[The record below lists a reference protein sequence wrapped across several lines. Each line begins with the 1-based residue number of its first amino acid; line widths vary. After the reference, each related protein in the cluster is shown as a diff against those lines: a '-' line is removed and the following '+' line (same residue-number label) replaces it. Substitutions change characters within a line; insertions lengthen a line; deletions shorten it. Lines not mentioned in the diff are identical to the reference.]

1 MQRQRRAR
9 RLIVADSVMARW
21 HGDNYQARIFW
32 ENAFNLLL
40 PHSCVVE
47 VTFEANGPKA
57 FDDVVV
63 KYDPPVAR
71 SGPERVSAEYHQ
83 VKWHVQTGGRFGY
96 EDFVDPDFIGAQTF
110 SLLERLQ
117 QARQT
122 APSSARFAFLT
133 TYRIKDGDP
142 LSELIS
148 GHDKTLLIERLFD
161 GTTDRSRMGKVR
173 KRWRDHLK
181 LTTDD
186 ELKAVVSGLRVLDG
200 HRSLEE
206 LRSEINL
213 KAQVVGVLACNAT
226 DSDFRYDELARQLKI
241 RQLSALNRET
251 FLQLCRDEGL
261 LVERT
266 AEPDP
271 FLPIAIRS
279 FLGPAADIVGAAPD
293 DTLLLTDDF
302 RQRYLQEDREW
313 QRDIRPKVETFLRIA
328 VRKSARLRL
337 ILDAHASI
345 AFLAGAVLDLKSGV
359 QTQLVQKGRVGART
373 WRADDGS
380 AVKGACFDIVGE
392 PVGAG
397 CQIAIAIS
405 VSQSAVAQARAYVTA
420 QLPEVGKLI
429 SFALPT
435 GPGQQSV
442 VGGEHA
448 AALAEQISNHLRMI
462 KADDPDAVVHIF
474 AACPNSLLFFLGQH
488 HQGIAPCIVYEF
500 DFDRRAHKTY
510 QPSFI
515 ID

>member
-1 MQRQRRAR
+1 MVDA
-9 RLIVADSVMARW
+9 VTARW

-117 QARQT
+117 QARRM
-122 APSSARFAFLT
+122 APTSAHFAFLT

-142 LSELIS
+142 LAALIS

-173 KRWRDHLK
+173 KRWREHLK
-181 LTTDD
+181 LATDD
-186 ELKAVVSGLRVLDG
+186 ELKAVVRGLRVLDG

-206 LRSEINL
+206 LRAEINL
-213 KAQVVGVLACNAT
+213 KAQVVGVLACNAAE
-226 DSDFRYDELARQLKI
+226 SDFRYDELARQLKV
-241 RQLSALNRET
+241 RQLSALNREA

-261 LVERT
+261 LVERP

-279 FLGPAADIVGAAPD
+279 FLGPAADIVGAAQE

-302 RQRYLQEDREW
+302 RQRYLQDNREW
-313 QRDIRPKVETFLRIA
+313 QRDIRPKVEAFLRDA
-328 VRKSARLRL
+328 VKKSARLRL

-380 AVKGACFDIVGE
+380 AAKGARFDIVDE
-392 PVGAG
+392 PLGAG
-397 CQIAIAIS
+397 RDIAIAIS
-405 VSQSAVAQARAYVTA
+405 VSQPATAQARAYVA
-420 QLPEVGKLI
+420 ACMPEVGKLI
-429 SFALPT
+429 SFAMPT
-435 GPGQQSV
+435 GPGQQNAA
-442 VGGEHA
+442 GGEHA
-448 AALAEQISNHLRMI
+448 AALAEQVSNHLRTV
-462 KADDPDAVVHIF
+462 KADDLDAVVHIF
-474 AACPNSLLFFLGQH
+474 AACPNSLLFFLGQQ
-488 HQGIAPCIVYEF
+488 HQGIAPCVVYEF

-510 QPSFI
+510 QPSFV

>member
-1 MQRQRRAR
+1 MVDA
-9 RLIVADSVMARW
+9 VTARW

-71 SGPERVSAEYHQ
+71 SGPDRVSAEYHQ
-83 VKWHVQTGGRFGY
+83 VNWHVQTGGRFGY
-96 EDFVDPDFIGAQTF
+96 EDFVAPDFIGAKAF

-117 QARQT
+117 QARRT
-122 APSSARFAFLT
+122 APSSAHFAFLT

-142 LSELIS
+142 LADLIS

-161 GTTDRSRMGKVR
+161 GTTDRSRMSKVR
-173 KRWRDHLK
+173 KRWREHLK
-181 LTTDD
+181 LATDD
-186 ELKAVVSGLRVLDG
+186 DLKTVVRGLRVLDG

-206 LRSEINL
+206 LRAEINL
-213 KAQVVGVLACNAT
+213 KAQVVGVLACNAA
-226 DSDFRYDELARQLKI
+226 DSDFRYDELARQLKV
-241 RQLSALNRET
+241 RQLSALNRGA

-261 LVERT
+261 MVER
-266 AEPDP
+266 AVEPDP
-271 FLPIAIRS
+271 FLPVAIRS
-279 FLGPAADIVGAAPD
+279 FLGPAADIVGAAPE

-302 RQRYLQEDREW
+302 RQRYLQDDREW
-313 QRDIRPKVETFLRIA
+313 QRDIRPKVEAFLREA

-373 WRADDGS
+373 WRADDES
-380 AVKGACFDIVGE
+380 AAKGARFEIVNEGL
-392 PVGAG
+392 GSG
-397 CQIAIAIS
+397 RDIAIAIS
-405 VSQSAVAQARAYVTA
+405 VSQPATAQARAYVA
-420 QLPEVGKLI
+420 AHLPDVGKLI
-429 SFALPT
+429 SFAMPA

-442 VGGEHA
+442 AGGGHA
-448 AALAEQISNHLRMI
+448 AVLAEQVSNHLRAVT
-462 KADDPDAVVHIF
+462 ADDPDAVVHIF

-510 QPSFI
+510 QPSFV

>member
-1 MQRQRRAR
+1 MVDA
-9 RLIVADSVMARW
+9 VTARW

-40 PHSCVVE
+40 QHSCVVE

-63 KYDPPVAR
+63 KYDPPVVR

-122 APSSARFAFLT
+122 APTSAHFAFLT

-142 LSELIS
+142 LAELIS

-161 GTTDRSRMGKVR
+161 GTTDRSRLGKVR
-173 KRWRDHLK
+173 KRWRQHLK
-181 LTTDD
+181 LASDD
-186 ELKAVVSGLRVLDG
+186 ELKAVVRGLRVLDG
-200 HRSLEE
+200 HRTLEE

-213 KAQVVGVLACNAT
+213 KATVVGVLACNAAE
-226 DSDFRYDELARQLKI
+226 SDFRYDELARQLKV
-241 RQLSALNRET
+241 RQLSALNREA

-261 LVERT
+261 LVERA

-279 FLGPAADIVGAAPD
+279 FLGPAADIVGAAPEN
-293 DTLLLTDDF
+293 TLLLTDHF
-302 RQRYLQEDREW
+302 RQRYLQDDREW
-313 QRDIRPKVETFLRIA
+313 QRDIRPMVEAFLRDA
-328 VRKSARLRL
+328 VKKSANLRL

-359 QTQLVQKGRVGART
+359 QTHLVQKGRVGART
-373 WRADDGS
+373 WRADDGT
-380 AVKGACFDIVGE
+380 AAKGARFDVVDE

-397 CQIAIAIS
+397 REIAIAIS
-405 VSQSAVAQARAYVTA
+405 VSQPAAAQARAYVRTR
-420 QLPEVGKLI
+420 LPAVGTLI
-429 SFALPT
+429 AFAIPT

-442 VGGEHA
+442 AGGAHA
-448 AALAEQISNHLRMI
+448 AALAEQISNHLRI
-462 KADDPDAVVHIF
+462 VKADDPDAVVHIF
-474 AACPNSLLFFLGQH
+474 AACPNSVLFYLGQQ

-510 QPSFI
+510 QPSFV

>member
-1 MQRQRRAR
+1 M
-9 RLIVADSVMARW
+9 ADAVVARW
-21 HGDNYQARIFW
+21 HGDNYQARVFW

-47 VTFEANGPKA
+47 VAFEADGPKA

-83 VKWHVQTGGRFGY
+83 VKWHVQNGGRFGY
-96 EDFVDPDFIGAQTF
+96 EDFTDPDFIGAQSF

-117 QARQT
+117 QARKT
-122 APSSARFAFLT
+122 APVSAHFTFLT

-142 LSELIS
+142 LAELIS
-148 GHDKTLLIERLFD
+148 GHDRTLLIERLFD

-173 KRWRDHLK
+173 KRWREHLR
-181 LTTDD
+181 LANDD
-186 ELKAVVSGLRVLDG
+186 ELRAVVRGLRVLDG
-200 HRSLEE
+200 YRSLEE
-206 LRSEINL
+206 LRAEINL
-213 KAQVVGVLACNAT
+213 KAQVVGVLACNAAN
-226 DSDFRYDELARQLKI
+226 SDFRFDELARQLKV
-241 RQLSALNRET
+241 RQLSALNRELL
-251 FLQLCRDEGL
+251 LQLCREEGL

-266 AEPDP
+266 PEPDP

-279 FLGPAADIVGAAPD
+279 FLGPSADIVGAAPE

-302 RQRYLQEDREW
+302 RQRYLQDGREW
-313 QRDIRPKVETFLRIA
+313 QRDIRPKVESFLRAA
-328 VRKSARLRL
+328 VKRSSKLRL

-359 QTQLVQKGRVGART
+359 ETQLVQKGRVGART

-380 AVKGACFDIVGE
+380 ATKGMRFEVTEEQLGKGRDIAV
-392 PVGAG
+392 
-397 CQIAIAIS
+397 AIS
-405 VSQSAVAQARAYVTA
+405 VSQPATAQARAYAATR
-420 QLPEVGKLI
+420 LPGVGKLI
-429 SFALPT
+429 SFGLSG

-448 AALAEQISNHLRMI
+448 AALGEQISNHVRTVT
-462 KADDPDAVVHIF
+462 ADDPDAVVHIF
-474 AACPNSLLFFLGQH
+474 AAAPNSLLFYLGQH
-488 HQGIAPCIVYEF
+488 HQAIAPCLVYEF

-510 QPSFI
+510 QPSFVI
-515 ID
+515 Y

>member
-1 MQRQRRAR
+1 MVDA
-9 RLIVADSVMARW
+9 VTARW
-21 HGDNYQARIFW
+21 HGDNYQARVFW

-40 PHSCVVE
+40 PYSCVVE

-63 KYDPPVAR
+63 KYDPPVVR

-96 EDFVDPDFIGAQTF
+96 ENFVDPDFIGAQTF

-122 APSSARFAFLT
+122 AQASAHFAFLT
-133 TYRIKDGDP
+133 TYRVKDGDP
-142 LSELIS
+142 LAELIS

-173 KRWRDHLK
+173 KRWREHLK
-181 LTTDD
+181 LSTND
-186 ELKAVVSGLRVLDG
+186 ELKAVVRGLRVLDG
-200 HRSLEE
+200 HRTLEE
-206 LRSEINL
+206 LRSEINI
-213 KAQVVGVLACNAT
+213 KAMVVGVLACNAAE
-226 DSDFRYDELARQLKI
+226 SDFRYDELARQLKV
-241 RQLSALNRET
+241 RQLSALTRET
-251 FLQLCRDEGL
+251 LLQLCRDEGL
-261 LVERT
+261 LVERA

-279 FLGPAADIVGAAPD
+279 FLGPASDIVGAAPEN
-293 DTLLLTDDF
+293 TLLLTDHF
-302 RQRYLQEDREW
+302 RQRYLHDDREW
-313 QRDIRPKVETFLRIA
+313 QRDIRPKVESFLRHA
-328 VRKSARLRL
+328 VRKSASLRL

-373 WRADDGS
+373 WRADDGAS
-380 AVKGACFDIVGE
+380 AKGPRFDVADEVLGVGRE
-392 PVGAG
+392 
-397 CQIAIAIS
+397 IAIAIS
-405 VSQSAVAQARAYVTA
+405 VSQPVVAQARAYVTA
-420 QLPEVGKLI
+420 QLPSVGKLI
-429 SFALPT
+429 SFAMPT

-442 VGGEHA
+442 AGGEHA
-448 AALAEQISNHLRMI
+448 AALAEQVSNHIRAL

-474 AACPNSLLFFLGQH
+474 AACPNSMLFFLGQH

-500 DFDRRAHKTY
+500 DFDRQQHKTY

>member
-1 MQRQRRAR
+1 MVDA
-9 RLIVADSVMARW
+9 VTARW

-63 KYDPPVAR
+63 KYDPPVVR

-122 APSSARFAFLT
+122 APASAHFAFLT
-133 TYRIKDGDP
+133 TYRVKDGDP
-142 LSELIS
+142 LAELIS
-148 GHDKTLLIERLFD
+148 GHDKTLLVERLFD

-173 KRWRDHLK
+173 KRWREHLK
-181 LTTDD
+181 LATND
-186 ELKAVVSGLRVLDG
+186 ELKAVVRGLRVLDG
-200 HRSLEE
+200 HRTLEE

-213 KAQVVGVLACNAT
+213 KATVVGVLACNAAE
-226 DSDFRYDELARQLKI
+226 SDFRYDELARQLKV
-241 RQLSALNRET
+241 RQLSSLNREA

-261 LVERT
+261 LVERAT
-266 AEPDP
+266 EPDP
-271 FLPIAIRS
+271 FLSIAIRS
-279 FLGPAADIVGAAPD
+279 FLGPAADIVGAAPEN
-293 DTLLLTDDF
+293 TLLLTDHF
-302 RQRYLQEDREW
+302 RQRYLHDDREW
-313 QRDIRPKVETFLRIA
+313 QRDIRPKVEAFLRSA
-328 VRKSARLRL
+328 VKQSANLR
-337 ILDAHASI
+337 IIMDAHASI

-359 QTQLVQKGRVGART
+359 KTHLVQKGRVGARI
-373 WRADDGS
+373 WRADDGT
-380 AVKGACFDIVGE
+380 AAKGPRFDVADE
-392 PVGAG
+392 VLGAG
-397 CQIAIAIS
+397 HEIAIAIS
-405 VSQSAVAQARAYVTA
+405 VSQPVVAQARAYVTA
-420 QLPEVGKLI
+420 KLPRVGKLI
-429 SFALPT
+429 SFAMPI

-442 VGGEHA
+442 AGGEHA
-448 AALAEQISNHLRMI
+448 AALAEQVSNHVRTL

-474 AACPNSLLFFLGQH
+474 AACPNSLLFFLGQQ

-500 DFDRRAHKTY
+500 DFDRQQHKTY
-510 QPSFI
+510 QPSFV

>member
-1 MQRQRRAR
+1 MVDA
-9 RLIVADSVMARW
+9 VTARW

-117 QARQT
+117 QARQA
-122 APSSARFAFLT
+122 APSSAHFAFLT

-142 LSELIS
+142 LAELIS
-148 GHDKTLLIERLFD
+148 GNDRTLLVERLFD
-161 GTTDRSRMGKVR
+161 GTTNRSRMGKVR
-173 KRWRDHLK
+173 NRWRQHLK
-181 LTTDD
+181 LASDD
-186 ELKAVVSGLRVLDG
+186 ELKVIVRGLRVLEG
-200 HRSLEE
+200 HRTLEE

-213 KAQVVGVLACNAT
+213 KATVVGVLACNAAE
-226 DSDFRYDELARQLKI
+226 SDFRYDELARQLKV
-241 RQLSALNRET
+241 RQLSSLNREA
-251 FLQLCRDEGL
+251 FLQLCRDEEL
-261 LVERT
+261 LVERVV
-266 AEPDP
+266 EPDP

-279 FLGPAADIVGAAPD
+279 FLGPAADIVGAAPEN
-293 DTLLLTDDF
+293 TLLLTDHF
-302 RQRYLQEDREW
+302 RQRYLQDDREW
-313 QRDIRPKVETFLRIA
+313 QRDIRPKVEAFLRDA
-328 VRKSARLRL
+328 VKKSASLRL

-359 QTQLVQKGRVGART
+359 QTHLIQKGRVGART
-373 WRADDGS
+373 WRADDAS
-380 AVKGACFDIVGE
+380 AAKGARFDIIDE
-392 PVGAG
+392 HLGAG
-397 CQIAIAIS
+397 GDVAIAIS
-405 VSQSAVAQARAYVTA
+405 VSQPAAAQARAYVRK
-420 QLPEVGKLI
+420 QLPDVGTLI
-429 SFALPT
+429 SFAMPT

-442 VGGEHA
+442 AGGEHA
-448 AALAEQISNHLRMI
+448 AVLAEQVSNHLRI
-462 KADDPDAVVHIF
+462 VKAENPDAVVHIF
-474 AACPNSLLFFLGQH
+474 AACPNGVLFFLGQH

-510 QPSFI
+510 QPSFV